1 MSTYD
6 EDKPLQFLYEYS
18 IRWQAYSHYLWNLS
32 GQLEKLEEKINK
44 CYSQNWPEST
54 HQFRLYKLMT
64 KIWNSEVNSKEV
76 IFNLK
81 DSFISTLNSYHKDCL
96 QHLRDKSV
104 KKETVGMEAVLKMF
118 FQTIID
124 SSINQNTV
132 HFIGSSDVTY
142 EKIYN
147 TFETLLLKHCSGFL
161 KTALEMGYQ
170 SKNLKAVWPIFEEYS
185 KIVRVFAPI
194 KTQKQFE
201 KSKTEMVVKFIRF
214 ILSKRLKQFKSFDF
228 SKIEAKWNA
237 SYEEAMSHAF
247 SSTNSVF
254 LKTLAK
260 GIKDMKY
267 DEEKFQK
274 YWLIMAGKDCD
285 LLRKFY
291 DSTLMSYDKLSKT
304 MKSQD
309 CKIKT
314 IKGKMGITDKLDV
327 DQMKFLSLMGSIPD
341 KHVEDIISDYLGKY
355 EQRGVRSLS
364 TTENTF
370 KESSFITAVLC
381 EGENSKTDDS
391 ETCEDRD
398 TLPESESTNDLVNE
412 FSQIFKNNKQCW
424 IERTKSMKKKQEKMI
439 FHSLRQERRASM

>member
-1 MSTYD
+1 
-6 EDKPLQFLYEYS
+6 
-18 IRWQAYSHYLWNLS
+18 
-32 GQLEKLEEKINK
+32 
-44 CYSQNWPEST
+44 
-54 HQFRLYKLMT
+54 
-64 KIWNSEVNSKEV
+64 
-76 IFNLK
+76 
-81 DSFISTLNSYHKDCL
+81 
-96 QHLRDKSV
+96 
-104 KKETVGMEAVLKMF
+104 MF

-161 KTALEMGYQ
+161 KTALEMSYQ
-170 SKNLKAVWPIFEEYS
+170 SKNLKAVWSIFEEYS

-237 SYEEAMSHAF
+237 SYEGAMSHAF

-291 DSTLMSYDKLSKT
+291 DNTLMSYDKLSKT
-304 MKSQD
+304 LKSQD

-314 IKGKMGITDKLDV
+314 IKGKMGITNKLDV

-370 KESSFITAVLC
+370 KESSCITAVLC
-381 EGENSKTDDS
+381 QGENSKSGDS

-398 TLPESESTNDLVNE
+398 TLPESESTNDLVTE